1 MLDEQARSFA
11 KTCLENGITQLD
23 SSANRE
29 KSKLI
34 AKQKGLLNYE
44 NIEAL
49 QKTIDAYIEE
59 LNEVDREKNRKRVRE
74 KKKEEL
80 HIKEKLEKFSDCFGR
95 DKTIFYIDSLI
106 AEAQYTID
114 ERNAAAKSAKEVQNV
129 YRALGMS
136 LETRQSPP
144 DQDWAFAGGFAS
156 ALAGPAAGVAVAADI
171 QRKNAEAKIDPE
183 QAAREAEKIRGS
195 WKKTADTLSQKIL
208 ENSGISAEAYK
219 NARELKAELIKE
231 KEKCELLL
239 VDDRIDKYQLLG
251 LLSPKVGAIAI
262 SETGSVHVTVHIT
275 GNTYKIYDS
284 VPAVIDG
291 SFKALLWNEK
301 GECCGTAAIVLPVYG
316 AQKSTMLE
324 AWFVAPSEAYENYT
338 VEFTKPNLWLIET
351 SKSQDVEQLSEIDVG
366 ENPFSSKAEQYYDAY
381 YLAYSPEDIEKVKNA
396 KIIFESLGNW
406 KDAEKQKK
414 RCVSIIH
421 EIEEKERKEAERI
434 LLKQKQDAEL
444 ERQKQLLEAKLQKQE
459 QENQRR
465 KRKRLLIIGAVVGI
479 FIASILFIKQVI
491 IPGNAYNQALALK
504 EEERFNEAIEAFK
517 ALNGYK
523 DSDRQIKEC
532 EAAIELEKI
541 DKSYNA
547 AIVLMN
553 NGNYEEAISVFK
565 EIENYK
571 DSQEQIEECMLVIE
585 EKELAIKE
593 KSYGL
598 AVDLMAS
605 GNYEEALKLFNELE
619 DYKDSQEQKTII
631 KQGLLKTAEIGQSVY
646 FGSFW
651 QNKANSKKEDIEWQ
665 VLEKDNDRIFVISR
679 YALTCEQF
687 HTESYTRGWEK
698 CSLREWLNDNF
709 FYAAF
714 TSEEQ
719 AKIPSVTVDLESGD
733 TIQDK
738 IFLLSASEVQMYFPT
753 KQDRECVP
761 TEYAVSQGALL
772 RNKESVTTCDWWLRS
787 PTRKD
792 AFGNFAATIVYDS
805 GEIGEGT
812 CAADSKHVSVRPVL
826 WINLQ

>member
-275 GNTYKIYDS
+275 GKTYKIYDS

-406 KDAEKQKK
+406 KDAEKQTK

-465 KRKRLLIIGAVVGI
+465 KRQILLIIGAAVGI
-479 FIASILFIKQVI
+479 FIASIIFIKQVI

-504 EEERFNEAIEAFK
+504 EEERFNEAIKAFE

-532 EAAIELEKI
+532 VAAIELQENEN
-541 DKSYNA
+541 DYNA
-547 AIVLMN
+547 AIALMN
-553 NGNYEEAISVFK
+553 NGNYEEAISAFDKVN
-565 EIENYK
+565 NYK
-571 DSQEQIEECMLVIE
+571 DSQKQIEEC
-585 EKELAIKE
+585 KLAIKE
-593 KSYGL
+593 KDYELATGL
-598 AVDLMAS
+598 AAA
-605 GNYEEALKLFNELE
+605 GNHEEAFKLFKELK
-619 DYKDSQEQKTII
+619 DYKDSYDQAIVI
-631 KQGLLKTAEIGQSVY
+631 KQNLLKTATFGQSVY
-646 FGSFW
+646 FGSYW
-651 QNKANSKKEDIEWQ
+651 QNKTNSASIPTDIEWQ
-665 VLEKDNDRIFVISR
+665 VLEKDKDRIFVISR

-687 HTESYTRGWEK
+687 NPDLHINEWAD
-698 CSLREWLNDNF
+698 CSLRKWLNDSF
-709 FYAAF
+709 FNAAF
-714 TSEEQ
+714 SSEERE
-719 AKIPSVTVDLESGD
+719 KILSVTVDSDSNEN
-733 TIQDK
+733 IQDK
-738 IFLLSASEVQMYFPT
+738 VFLLSASEVKKYFPT
-753 KQDRECVP
+753 KQDRECIP
-761 TEYAVSQGALL
+761 TNFAISQGALE
-772 RNKESVTTCDWWLRS
+772 RNKQSVTTCDWWLRS
-787 PTRKD
+787 PIRID
-792 AFGNFAATIVYDS
+792 SYGWNYYGSIVYDT
-805 GEIGEGT
+805 GEIGAGS
-812 CAADSKHVSVRPVL
+812 CPLDSKYISVRPVL